1 MKKITKIGIT
11 TGDVNGVGLQI
22 LIESLGKVFKKNKNI
37 IIILFGSKSS
47 WEFYLQYLKKTNIK
61 FNLIDDVSNSK
72 QGLVNIIECI
82 QSDLINSPGKI
93 TKDAALGAGQS
104 LSVASDYLIS
114 KKIDALVTMPVNKS
128 NIFLLK

>member
-11 TGDVNGVGLQI
+11 TGDLNGVGLQI

-82 QSDLINSPGKI
+82 QSDLIISPGKI

-114 KKIDALVTMPVNKS
+114 KK
-128 NIFLLK
+128 